1 MLSPTPLLG
10 WGLHTLTLLLCSSA
24 LGFRELHN
32 AGSLVSE
39 NMSSRNCPKR
49 GGATPRPWIW
59 AVYEGQNG
67 PNSTVSVSRKA
78 TLQERP
84 RLFGQFLAEI
94 SFREPRLSETELPRI
109 TVVGVP
115 VNTGESRPG
124 SLGLWSNVPLCRA

>member
-1 MLSPTPLLG
+1 MGATV
-10 WGLHTLTLLLCSSA
+10 
-24 LGFRELHN
+24 
-32 AGSLVSE
+32 VSIHPASE
-39 NMSSRNCPKR
+39 RNCPKR
-49 GGATPRPWIW
+49 GRSNASTVDLGGIRRP
-59 AVYEGQNG
+59 NG
-67 PNSTVSVSRKA
+67 PTSTISVSRKA